1 MGRDRVIGWVV
12 LPALCWAL
20 LIVAIH
26 LLIAHPV
33 AFVRTTYLVG
43 IPTIGYLMVRDYR
56 AWRPRATMYEWTL
69 AALVFVACI
78 DVTGGLK

>member
-20 LIVAIH
+20 LIGGIH
-26 LLIAHPV
+26 LLISHPV
-33 AFVRTTYLVG
+33 GFVRAMYVAG
-43 IPTIGYLMVRDYR
+43 IPTLGYLMVRDYR

-69 AALVFVACI
+69 AALILVACI
-78 DVTGGLK
+78 DITGGLK